1 MGLLTEHRK
10 PVANVKGNPQV
21 VKDKTITNV
30 STGGGQTRSSE
41 EGFVMKLE
49 RRGLI
54 IQFSTWKQLILGRG
68 GFLRRKQNHCFIGLL
83 TNRVMVV

>member
-30 STGGGQTRSSE
+30 STGGG
-41 EGFVMKLE
+41 
-49 RRGLI
+49 
-54 IQFSTWKQLILGRG
+54 
-68 GFLRRKQNHCFIGLL
+68 
-83 TNRVMVV
+83 